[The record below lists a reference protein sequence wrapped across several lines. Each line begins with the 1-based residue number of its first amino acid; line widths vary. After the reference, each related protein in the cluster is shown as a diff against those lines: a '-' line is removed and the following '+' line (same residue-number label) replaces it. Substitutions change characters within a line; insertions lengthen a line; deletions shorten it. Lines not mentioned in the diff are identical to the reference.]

1 MTLRESLAGS
11 GLLALAVAAGTAIV
25 PASAPAHHVN
35 AVRICELRDP
45 HHSFYQHW
53 YSAPI
58 LINGA
63 GGRRVG
69 RIVIA
74 TPALGLPD
82 WKFCA
87 VAVKRRHRHKRR
99 MSVTIGFRDAPG
111 VHARNRGRFR
121 RYAGPVYLRGTY
133 RDDGN
138 RYVEVKGRIGRR
150 GFGIVVLRPPR

>member
-1 MTLRESLAGS
+1 MTLGESLARG
-11 GLLALAVAAGTAIV
+11 GLPALAVGVVTAIT
-25 PASAPAHHVN
+25 PAAAPAHHVN
-35 AVRICELRDP
+35 AVRICEQADP

-69 RIVIA
+69 RIAIA

-87 VAVKRRHRHKRR
+87 VAIKKRHKHRRR

-111 VHARNRGRFR
+111 AHARDRGRYR

-138 RYVEVKGRIGRR
+138 RYIEVKARIGKR
-150 GFGIVVLRPPR
+150 GSGSL

>member
-1 MTLRESLAGS
+1 MTLRGSLAGS
-11 GLLALAVAAGTAIV
+11 GLLALVVGVGTAIS
-25 PASAPAHHVN
+25 PAAAPAHHVN
-35 AVRICELRDP
+35 AVRICERGDP
-45 HHSFYQHW
+45 HQRLYQHW

-58 LINGA
+58 QINGA

-87 VAVKRRHRHKRR
+87 VAIKKRHKHRRR
-99 MSVTIGFRDAPG
+99 MSVAIGFRDAPG
-111 VHARNRGRFR
+111 VHARDRGRYR
-121 RYAGPVYLRGTY
+121 RFAGPVYLRGTY

-138 RYVEVKGRIGRR
+138 RYVEVKARIGKR
-150 GFGIVVLRPPR
+150 GFGIAVIPPPR